1 MTRLLVAADGVSF
14 AYGSRRVLADA
25 RFKIEEGERIALFG
39 PNGAGKTTIL
49 GLITGRLKPETGD
62 MYVDNRMRYGYMTQQ
77 FEFAPDAT
85 VGSLLTVKSTQVT
98 NLEGEIH
105 DIEERMADP
114 RFYEAP
120 GYEDVLT
127 HYSELQREVQSL
139 SSKGSASA
147 ALTMLNELGLE
158 DVEMETKMKELSGGQ
173 KTRVLLAK
181 ALANWEEMDLLM
193 LDEPTNHLDIETV
206 EWLEEFLVERYNRG
220 LILVAHDQYLMDN
233 LATKILELDN
243 HHVVEW
249 DGNFTDYKDQKA
261 AYTRAMDAKRRRE
274 FDEVQR
280 QIQIIEEIKRR
291 NRFDAQAR
299 SKMTRLHKMKRD
311 SEPAGLRQKTFN
323 MKLEAAHKSSNE
335 VLAFEGVSKRFGDD
349 VLLENSEMH
358 ISKGD
363 KIGLI
368 GPNGCGKTTILR
380 MIVGLEKATKG
391 RIHMAPGVKLGFF
404 DQEHAGLD
412 PNRKLIEE
420 VRSVRPKMAD
430 EEARGILGRF
440 LFRGEDAFK
449 TAGKLSGGE
458 KARLALA
465 KFLIGETNFLVLDEP
480 TNHLDLASQD
490 VIEKALAEYDGTM
503 LVVSHDRHFLDAVVT
518 KIAVVAKRNV
528 GLFTGNFSS
537 TRTLTRLQE
546 FQETGK
552 PVEYVVRK
560 TFKDYEKG
568 VRYSWGTS
576 VTVTGNETQTTK
588 RLFKYAMER
597 GWMER
602 KE

>member
-1 MTRLLVAADGVSF
+1 
-14 AYGSRRVLADA
+14 
-25 RFKIEEGERIALFG
+25 
-39 PNGAGKTTIL
+39 
-49 GLITGRLKPETGD
+49 
-62 MYVDNRMRYGYMTQQ
+62 
-77 FEFAPDAT
+77 
-85 VGSLLTVKSTQVT
+85 
-98 NLEGEIH
+98 
-105 DIEERMADP
+105 
-114 RFYEAP
+114 
-120 GYEDVLT
+120 
-127 HYSELQREVQSL
+127 
-139 SSKGSASA
+139 
-147 ALTMLNELGLE
+147 
-158 DVEMETKMKELSGGQ
+158 
-173 KTRVLLAK
+173 
-181 ALANWEEMDLLM
+181 
-193 LDEPTNHLDIETV
+193 
-206 EWLEEFLVERYNRG
+206 
-220 LILVAHDQYLMDN
+220 
-233 LATKILELDN
+233 
-243 HHVVEW
+243 
-249 DGNFTDYKDQKA
+249 
-261 AYTRAMDAKRRRE
+261 
-274 FDEVQR
+274 
-280 QIQIIEEIKRR
+280 
-291 NRFDAQAR
+291 
-299 SKMTRLHKMKRD
+299 
-311 SEPAGLRQKTFN
+311 
-323 MKLEAAHKSSNE
+323 
-335 VLAFEGVSKRFGDD
+335 
-349 VLLENSEMH
+349 
-358 ISKGD
+358 
-363 KIGLI
+363 
-368 GPNGCGKTTILR
+368 
-380 MIVGLEKATKG
+380 MIVGLEKPTKG

-490 VIEKALAEYDGTM
+490 VIEKSLAEYDGTM

-568 VRYSWGTS
+568 VRYSWGTT

-597 GWMER
+597 GWLEV